1 MRCEMTEASSL
12 LDGHTRQ
19 RPAMPELSKHAPTS
33 VDGVGWP
40 SGKGDLRTAASAC
53 RVAPIH
59 AEACREVCHRLP
71 KESRDTS
78 HSIRIATLRLSAGT
92 ARTLGILIASTPF
105 SLNTASICS
114 VLCPLF
120 ALGEGVG
127 ASILHK
133 DLHVVRPSPGSS
145 RLISRVFRHCAVPFE
160 RKSIGHP
167 IPQLAQGFIHLW
179 QPTHGVRSLYH
190 EHAYAKA

>member
-1 MRCEMTEASSL
+1 
-12 LDGHTRQ
+12 
-19 RPAMPELSKHAPTS
+19 MPELSKHAPTS

-145 RLISRVFRHCAVPFE
+145 RLISRVFRHCPSPLDVNQSATRSLNL
-160 RKSIGHP
+160 RKGSYICGN
-167 IPQLAQGFIHLW
+167 
-179 QPTHGVRSLYH
+179 QPTVCDLSTMSMPTLKHSAR
-190 EHAYAKA
+190 